1 MIGALSARPT
11 PFHRIPAARKLLGLC
26 VFCTILGVTD
36 LPVLNWAAFG
46 AVMLASLIPG
56 RWFLSLIA
64 RDLKMPAVIAVFIIA
79 FQWAT
84 GHLVLGLSVA
94 GTLMACIA
102 AAMVF
107 SRTTSP
113 AETLGVV
120 DRGLARLRVPE
131 VARRRLS
138 LAVALTLRFIPALS
152 ARADHLA
159 EAYRMR
165 SPRRLSWRIV
175 PPLALGALDEADQ
188 AAEAMRARAHTI

>member
-1 MIGALSARPT
+1 MIGALSARQT
-11 PFHRIPAARKLLGLC
+11 PYHRIPAAWKLVALC
-26 VFCTILGVTD
+26 LFCTVLGVVD
-36 LPVLNWAAFG
+36 WALLSWAAVG
-46 AVMLASLIPG
+46 LILLVSLVPG
-56 RWFLSLIA
+56 RWFLRLVL
-64 RDLKMPAVIAVFIIA
+64 RDLKMPAVIAVFIIG
-79 FQWAT
+79 FQWAF
-84 GHLVLGLSVA
+84 GRPELGLMVA

-120 DRGLARLRVPE
+120 DRGLTRLRVPQ

-152 ARADHLA
+152 ARADHLT
-159 EAYRMR
+159 EAYRAR

-188 AAEAMRARAHTI
+188 AAEALRARAHTI